1 MQTRVSQNMFTQST
15 KPPMSIMSSSNQRRG
30 IFKNVVFLFNVQKK
44 VFDKETIDA
53 MEEKRKANIVEANAE
68 AAAYYAALANRV
80 DDKITIGSE
89 DWKIIVR

>member
-1 MQTRVSQNMFTQST
+1 MF
-15 KPPMSIMSSSNQRRG
+15 
-30 IFKNVVFLFNVQKK
+30 FLFNVQKK

-80 DDKITIGSE
+80 DDKIAIGSE